1 MFLWQINLFII
12 IINCCVYS
20 SHWMWLCEGKFWD
33 HAVSNRM
40 LGNWGL
46 ARKDSIDISKKPS
59 LTFVLVGQ
67 AILNYF
73 YHLLFI

>member
-1 MFLWQINLFII
+1 
-12 IINCCVYS
+12 
-20 SHWMWLCEGKFWD
+20 MWLCEGKFWD